1 MEVFMAGIMNR
12 LGFIILCVSL
22 GATIAFAGGP
32 KPVNAPPDQ
41 KEGFR
46 AEIVGQLGFVEKRIE
61 DLAAAMPAD
70 KYSWRPGDGVRSVSE
85 VYMHIVGAN
94 YLFMTFLGVKPPMK
108 MDPGMESS
116 VTDKTEIAGKLK
128 PSFDHFR
135 TAVLGLS
142 DKDLDKT
149 TDMFGRTTTYRNV
162 LVTAIA
168 HLHEHLGQSIA
179 YARMNGVV
187 PPWTAAEQAAA
198 KKDSK

>member
-1 MEVFMAGIMNR
+1 MAG
-12 LGFIILCVSL
+12 FIKRFGVVVLSATL
-22 GATIAFAGGP
+22 GAMIATAGEH
-32 KPVNAPPDQ
+32 KPANASPDP

-46 AEIVGQLGFVEKRIE
+46 AEMVGQLAFVEKRIE
-61 DLAAAMPAD
+61 DLAAAMPAE
-70 KYSWRPGDGVRSVSE
+70 KYSWRPGEGVRSVSE

-108 MDPGMESS
+108 MDPAMETS
-116 VTDKTEIAGKLK
+116 VTDKTEIAGKFK
-128 PSFDHFR
+128 PSFEHFR
-135 TAVLGLS
+135 AAILGLS

-149 TDMFGRTTTYRNV
+149 TDMFGRATTYRNV

-187 PPWTAAEQAAA
+187 PPWTAAEQAAP
-198 KKDSK
+198 KKDAK

>member
-1 MEVFMAGIMNR
+1 MADLMKR
-12 LGFIILCVSL
+12 LGLIVTCATL
-22 GATIAFAGGP
+22 GAVIAFAGDP
-32 KPVNAPPDQ
+32 KPANPTPEP

-46 AEIVGQLGFVEKRIE
+46 AEMLGQISFVQKRIE
-61 DLAAAMPAD
+61 DLAAAIPAD
-70 KYSWRPGDGVRSVSE
+70 KYSWRPGEGVRSVGE

-94 YLFMTFLGVKPPMK
+94 YLFASFLGVKPPMK
-108 MDPGMESS
+108 MDPGMETS
-116 VTDKTEIAGKLK
+116 VTDKTEIGGKFK

-149 TDMFGRTTTYRNV
+149 TEMFGRTTTYRNV
-162 LVTAIA
+162 IVTAIA

-179 YARMNGVV
+179 YARMNGIV

-198 KKDSK
+198 KKETK

>member
-1 MEVFMAGIMNR
+1 MAGLMKR
-12 LGFIILCVSL
+12 LGFILLFVSL
-22 GATIAFAGGP
+22 GAMITFAGDP
-32 KPVNAPPDQ
+32 KPANTPPDP

-116 VTDKTEIAGKLK
+116 VKDKTEIAGKFK

-149 TDMFGRTTTYRNV
+149 TEMFGRTTTYRNV

-179 YARMNGVV
+179 YARVNGIV

-198 KKDSK
+198 AKKDAK

>member
-1 MEVFMAGIMNR
+1 MACFLKRMG
-12 LGFIILCVSL
+12 LTVLFISL
-22 GATIAFAGGP
+22 AAMITFAGDA
-32 KPVNAPPDQ
+32 KPANPPPEP

-46 AEIVGQLGFVEKRIE
+46 AEILGQIGFVEKRIE
-61 DLAAAMPAD
+61 DLAAAMPVE

-94 YLFMTFLGVKPPMK
+94 YLFVTFIGVKPPMK
-108 MDPGMESS
+108 MDEGMDKS
-116 VTDKTEIAGKLK
+116 VTDKSEIAAKFK

-135 TAVLGLS
+135 SAVLGLS

-149 TDMFGRTTTYRNV
+149 TNMFGQTTTYRNV

-179 YARMNGVV
+179 YARVNGVV
-187 PPWTAAEQAAA
+187 PPWTAAEQAEAA
-198 KKDSK
+198 KKSSK